1 MRIDDLPDR
10 CFYGFVPSMIATSD
24 RDGMPNVSYLSEI
37 ERLPGD
43 RIALSC
49 QFFNKTKRNV
59 LENPRV
65 VLEVYDP
72 VSFEAYRIEARFS
85 HEEAEGPLF
94 DRMAARI
101 AAIGS
106 QAGMAGVFALRTAD
120 IYDVRSVERRVGFLE
135 SAPEAAH
142 DGGLPDTRP
151 RSELRALQTISQ
163 RLRSASDLDSLLAAL
178 FESLEE
184 ELGFEHAM
192 VLFPDE
198 EGKKLFVVGTHG
210 YQEGEVGA
218 EVPIGHGLVGTVA
231 RDREVVR
238 MGVVEA
244 ELRYQRAIRGK
255 VERMGGR
262 GTLSPE
268 LPLPGLPDA
277 ESQLALPLV
286 VGDRLIGVFAV
297 ESRERMA
304 FDAWHETFL
313 EVVSNQVASAIDSV
327 LLRAREEEE
336 ADGTGASAQGAVG
349 TEHAPVRKL
358 RYFVRDECLFVD
370 DEYLIRNV
378 PARILW
384 YVLATHAKTGRT
396 EFTNRELRVQ
406 SAIGLPGQ
414 RDNLESRLVL
424 LRRRL
429 AEKCPDLAIPS
440 IGRGRFQLVLRTAVE
455 LGEEP

>member
-1 MRIDDLPDR
+1 MKIDDLPDR
-10 CFYGFVPSMIATSD
+10 CFYGFVPAMIATSD
-24 RDGMPNVSYLSEI
+24 REGMPNVSYLSEI

-101 AAIGS
+101 SAIAS
-106 QAGMAGVFALRTAD
+106 QVGMKGVFALRTAD
-120 IYDVRSVERRVGFLE
+120 VYDVLSVEPREGFLDA
-135 SAPEAAH
+135 SPETPHDAA
-142 DGGLPDTRP
+142 LPDTRP

-163 RLRSASDLDSLLAAL
+163 RLRAASDLDSLLAAL
-178 FESLEE
+178 FESLEQ

-198 EGKKLFVVGTHG
+198 AGEKLYVVGTHG

-218 EVPIGHGLVGTVA
+218 EVPIGQGLVGTVA

-238 MGVVEA
+238 VGVVDA

-268 LPLPGLPDA
+268 LPLPGLSDV
-277 ESQLALPLV
+277 ESQLALPLL
-286 VGDRLIGVFAV
+286 VGDRLVGVFAV

-327 LLRAREEEE
+327 LLRSREEEE
-336 ADGTGASAQGAVG
+336 A
-349 TEHAPVRKL
+349 EAPVTTTRDAEKTQAQVARRL
-358 RYFVRDECLFVD
+358 RYFAHDECLFVD

-384 YVLATHAKTGRT
+384 YVLTTHAKTGRT

-406 SAIGLPGQ
+406 SAIGLPGP

-440 IGRGRFQLVLRTAVE
+440 IGRGRFQLVLRTAVD